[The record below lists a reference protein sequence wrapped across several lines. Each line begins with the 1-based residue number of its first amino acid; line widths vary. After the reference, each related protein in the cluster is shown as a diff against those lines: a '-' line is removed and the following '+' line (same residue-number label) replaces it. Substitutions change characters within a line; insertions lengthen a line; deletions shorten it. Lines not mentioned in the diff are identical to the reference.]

1 MGPLLLFSGS
11 WCMQHFVC
19 AIQDHSLSF
28 PQYSGSPAI
37 KSCWPASPDS
47 LGIPSPFVAPP
58 GWEAWCGFRTF
69 TTVGEL
75 FWYYC
80 SPVCG
85 SSTQGVQDWFYC
97 DCAPPTVLLRILL
110 CLWTWGF
117 VWFVCLFF
125 FFGDFQHPPVDGC
138 STDRCNFGALG
149 GGNEH
154 RSFYSTVWNQKPC
167 GWYLQLGKGP
177 QLRLRWKN
185 IGNC

>member
-1 MGPLLLFSGS
+1 MWVQDLHNSG
-11 WCMQHFVC
+11 
-19 AIQDHSLSF
+19 
-28 PQYSGSPAI
+28 
-37 KSCWPASPDS
+37 
-47 LGIPSPFVAPP
+47 
-58 GWEAWCGFRTF
+58 RT
-69 TTVGEL
+69 

-117 VWFVCLFF
+117 VWFVCFFF

-177 QLRLRWKN
+177 QLRLRWK
-185 IGNC
+185 ILETARWYQKSPPSSSVWGLHGNYGKLQSIPAI